1 GRKIQGPDPSYRG
14 GIVPL
19 DTQVEGSR
27 LVFPTRSALFGCD
40 IRQSRRHPDA
50 SQIST
55 WRRRRHARLLRNWPP
70 RRSIVPTTI
79 WAQPRGG
86 RDARS
91 SKPGWREATAGQA
104 RHNRWTQKRDRWRA
118 YQLFDEARMSTS
130 GAMLGGFACLST

>member
-27 LVFPTRSALFGCD
+27 LVFPTRSAFFGCD
-40 IRQSRRHPDA
+40 IRQSHRHPDA
-50 SQIST
+50 SEIST

-79 WAQPRGG
+79 WARPRGG
-86 RDARS
+86 RDASS
-91 SKPGWREATAGQA
+91 SKPRWREATAGQA
-104 RHNRWTQKRDRWRA
+104 MRNRSTQTKDRWRS
-118 YQLFDEARMSTS
+118 YRLRDQARRT
-130 GAMLGGFACLST
+130 T